1 MVSKKTG
8 FRPEVI
14 AQCDRLQVLEER
26 ISYLERQL
34 QETPSSTTTIIE
46 NDFEKVE
53 KKVERPKL
61 LSLHSELVNKIRER
75 RKNIEVELE

>member
-1 MVSKKTG
+1 MGLYVSQ
-8 FRPEVI
+8 PL
-14 AQCDRLQVLEER
+14 DRLQVLEER

-34 QETPSSTTTIIE
+34 QETPSSTTIIE

-61 LSLHSELVNKIRER
+61 LSLHSELVNKIKER
-75 RKNIEVELE
+75 RKIIEVDIE